1 MCDALMQRVSM
12 GAELMAVWLPC
23 AGPAGSKGHCASN
36 HSGTALSFAKVFQTR
51 PQRTAAIRSVLHNS
65 LVLQRL
71 SNASSL
77 VLDQLFKTVLVGQ
90 QSAL

>member
-1 MCDALMQRVSM
+1 M

-36 HSGTALSFAKVFQTR
+36 HSGTALSFAKDFQTR

-65 LVLQRL
+65 LALQRL

>member
-1 MCDALMQRVSM
+1 M

-36 HSGTALSFAKVFQTR
+36 HSGTALSFAKVLQTR

-65 LVLQRL
+65 LALQRL